1 MVNEIQK
8 VEFFCKRFLT
18 RSTRKSNPITTAAAI
33 ALPSPMSITSILVV
47 YCYSCL
53 KAIVH
58 YNIMKKIFNQQIVF
72 AVALAVIGSLFTTV
86 QAQTSVNDLY
96 YNPVLSEDGAYITGL
111 PMPDIVLQQKDTT
124 TYKQGIYWH
133 NSAGFWVWAETI
145 DGHSRKGEINNASY
159 YLLGQDCYV
168 QDYDK
173 VTDNIG
179 GFLELRAQGSNY
191 FWGKSLFIG
200 VNTYLSDPNNPDSIQ
215 STFTKTQMRFSTA
228 IDATDTSSTSIDA
241 TDTSDTSNTSNLVY
255 DPTKATLMDNIY
267 LGNGWISNRLTENQ
281 NTYAVVGLTGTLYI
295 LPDPTND
302 DVFRSEIRNE
312 NRNRHIVI
320 DSDCK
325 IICPEGAKLQI
336 FSKNLD
342 ESNDEHPFALFPVLG
357 NIEGNGQ
364 VRYFA
369 DREDIIYVLGDNNDF
384 TGTTRIQTLHTNF
397 GNGNPSDL
405 AFVVSGNGLTNS
417 GIKGSE
423 IIIETGNL
431 ILQNNHILNNL
442 SSVSSAAAETRIGG
456 SDAVTTNPFVADY
469 HYPDDHDKT
478 ETLTLFNS
486 KETTYYGS
494 ISGAHEQTVTRA
506 NNSTYNNWVFTGYMK
521 EIIKDGNETLNLY
534 VAGSDGGISAESFVV
549 SSGRINFNG
558 YFKSKAD
565 TIGLNVK
572 AGAIFSPDSW
582 GWGNDSAIV
591 NDKVIINGNVS
602 IDAGGRMEFNFSDYN
617 TMKHDVIQIG
627 DDGVNYLFDTSV
639 SATIDL
645 KFMNSDPFDWATE
658 NAKYLLVQGGGFL
671 DQDYSYMLTRTYGNM
686 QTLRQFGLQ
695 GENGNLYLIT
705 RYYVPEPSTWALLS
719 LGAAG
724 LLFWRKKAVK
734 R

>member
-1 MVNEIQK
+1 MILEYLKVNI
-8 VEFFCKRFLT
+8 
-18 RSTRKSNPITTAAAI
+18 
-33 ALPSPMSITSILVV
+33 
-47 YCYSCL
+47 
-53 KAIVH
+53 
-58 YNIMKKIFNQQIVF
+58 
-72 AVALAVIGSLFTTV
+72 SL
-86 QAQTSVNDLY
+86 
-96 YNPVLSEDGAYITGL
+96 
-111 PMPDIVLQQKDTT
+111 
-124 TYKQGIYWH
+124 
-133 NSAGFWVWAETI
+133 
-145 DGHSRKGEINNASY
+145 
-159 YLLGQDCYV
+159 
-168 QDYDK
+168 
-173 VTDNIG
+173 
-179 GFLELRAQGSNY
+179 
-191 FWGKSLFIG
+191 
-200 VNTYLSDPNNPDSIQ
+200 SIQ
-215 STFTKTQMRFSTA
+215 STFTNTQMRFSTA
-228 IDATDTSSTSIDA
+228 IDATDTSSTS
-241 TDTSDTSNTSNLVY
+241 NLVY
-255 DPTKATLMDNIY
+255 DPSKATLMDNIY

-342 ESNDEHPFALFPVLG
+342 ESNDKHPFALFPVLG

-456 SDAVTTNPFVADY
+456 SDAVTTNPFVKDY

-558 YFKSKAD
+558 VFQSMAGEDDGLRVKS
-565 TIGLNVK
+565 
-572 AGAIFSPDSW
+572 GAVFSPDSW
-582 GWGNDSAIV
+582 GWGGDEAIAV
-591 NDKVIINGNVS
+591 GDDKVVINGDVR
-602 IDAGGRMEFNFSDYN
+602 IDAGGRIEFNFSDYN
-617 TMKHDVIQIG
+617 SFNHDVLNIG
-627 DDGVNYLFDTSV
+627 TQETAGTDFTFDTSV
-639 SATIDL
+639 PATIDL

-671 DQDYSYMLTRTYGNM
+671 DQDYSYMLTRTYGSM
-686 QTLRQFGLQ
+686 QTLRQFGLL